1 MTLPTL
7 VIGDKNLSSWSLR
20 PWLALRVFGID
31 FEELRLPLD
40 TPEFRARIGEFSP
53 TGKVPALLHDG
64 VAVWESLAILEYINE
79 TFLGGRGWPHERAPR
94 AHARAIAAEMHAG
107 FAALRRELPLNLQ
120 RRGAPATPGPEA
132 ARDITRVQQ
141 LWRDARGRFGT
152 GGPFLF
158 GGFGLADAMYA
169 PVALRFVAYGIALTA
184 EAQAYVEAITAL
196 PAVIEWRAAAEA
208 ERARG

>member
-1 MTLPTL
+1 MTTPTL

-20 PWLALRVFGID
+20 PWLALRAFGVD

-79 TFLGGRGWPHERAPR
+79 TFLDGRGWPRERAPR

-107 FAALRRELPLNLQ
+107 FAALRRELPLNLK
-120 RRGAPATPGPEA
+120 RRGAPAIPGPEA
-132 ARDITRVQQ
+132 ARDIARVQQ
-141 LWRDARGRFGT
+141 LWRDARARFGAS
-152 GGPFLF
+152 GPFLF

-169 PVALRFVAYGIALTA
+169 PVALRFVVYGVALTA

-196 PAVIEWRAAAEA
+196 PAVIEWRAAAET
-208 ERARG
+208 ERERG

>member
-20 PWLALRVFGID
+20 PWLALRAFGVD

-79 TFLGGRGWPHERAPR
+79 TFLAGRGWPHERAPR

-132 ARDITRVQQ
+132 ERDIARVQQ

-208 ERARG
+208 ERVRG

>member
-169 PVALRFVAYGIALTA
+169 PVALRFVAYGIALTE

-208 ERARG
+208 ERVRG

>member
-7 VIGDKNLSSWSLR
+7 VIGDKNRSSWSLR
-20 PWLALRVFGID
+20 PWLALRVFGVD

-64 VAVWESLAILEYINE
+64 VVVWESLAILEYVNE
-79 TFLGGRGWPHERAPR
+79 TFLAGRGWPHERAPR

-120 RRGAPATPGPEA
+120 RRGPPATPGPEA
-132 ARDITRVQQ
+132 ARDIARVQQ
-141 LWRDARGRFGT
+141 LWQETRARFAT
-152 GGPFLF
+152 AGPFLF
-158 GGFGLADAMYA
+158 GDFGLADAMYA
-169 PVALRFVAYGIALTA
+169 PVALRFVAYGTVLTGA
-184 EAQAYVEAITAL
+184 AQGYVEAITAL

-208 ERARG
+208 ERERG

>member
-40 TPEFRARIGEFSP
+40 TPEFRTRIGEFSP

-208 ERARG
+208 ERVRG

>member
-208 ERARG
+208 ERVRG

>member
-79 TFLGGRGWPHERAPR
+79 TFLAGRGWPHERAPR

-208 ERARG
+208 ERVRG

>member
-132 ARDITRVQQ
+132 ARDIARVQQ
-141 LWRDARGRFGT
+141 LWREARARFGT
-152 GGPFLF
+152 DGPFLF